1 MLHTVQHI
9 VRAHSI
15 NQRVSYMTHVPKY
28 KKIMN
33 IVTTFILGSGCGLV
47 GRAVASNS
55 RGPRFE
61 SSHRQTFILDI

>member
-1 MLHTVQHI
+1 
-9 VRAHSI
+9 
-15 NQRVSYMTHVPKY
+15 MTHVPKY

-61 SSHRQTFILDI
+61 SSLRQKFIEHLLH